1 MSSSSGDTYE
11 GRNAVNAP
19 EPPDGYGY
27 CLGGRILLAC
37 EKCGA
42 VVCDTTLHTSFHV
55 ELSGA
60 TEAGLRKMARRAEG
74 AALVEQI
81 RREQGGW

>member
-11 GRNAVNAP
+11 GRNAVNAA

-42 VVCDTTLHTSFHV
+42 LVCDTTLHTSFHV
-55 ELSGA
+55 ELAGEV
-60 TEAGLRKMARRAEG
+60 EADLRERERKRKSAEALARIWGED
-74 AALVEQI
+74 EM
-81 RREQGGW
+81 